1 MDVQKAHM
9 QQQSHLLKA
18 TIFGSLAFLS
28 VSAIAQEAQP
38 SKPETTNISLPS
50 KLQYKSAISGYQVYA
65 DQEVLPW
72 REANDRVGRI
82 GGWRAYAKEAAT
94 GQPAPDTP
102 PAANPHAG
110 HHEGG
115 KQ

>member
-1 MDVQKAHM
+1 MDDQKAHM
-9 QQQSHLLKA
+9 QQQSNLLKA

-38 SKPETTNISLPS
+38 SKPETTNISLPT

-82 GGWRAYAKEAAT
+82 GGWRAYAKEIAT
-94 GQPAPDTP
+94 SQSDSEATKSQD
-102 PAANPHAG
+102 PHAAR
-110 HHEGG
+110 HGG
-115 KQ
+115 EK